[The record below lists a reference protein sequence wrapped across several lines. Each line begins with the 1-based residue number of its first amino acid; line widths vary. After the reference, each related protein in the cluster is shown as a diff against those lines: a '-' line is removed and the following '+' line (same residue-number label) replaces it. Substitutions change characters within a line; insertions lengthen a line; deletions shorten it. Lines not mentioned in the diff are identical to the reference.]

1 MIFIDMMIWFCI
13 ILVVS
18 LTSQLAYRYSKGRIR
33 AFLNILGFIG
43 VFIHEVSH
51 ALMCIIFRVPIRGF
65 SVKFRSEY
73 SNRVAPH
80 GKITIGE
87 VERISFLQNVM
98 VSVGPLIISTWIFLF
113 CLDIVIIQGVDAI
126 TTVIIGFIMI
136 SIMIGANP
144 SSQDISSMFVSYGID
159 PLYSTYQLFL
169 TALAII
175 IVYFG
180 IDFSVIALPMELL
193 YYIVAFFTVV
203 AFYFMLKY
211 SLKLLYYFY
220 RRIFHKKSVASR
232 RLTRKRHKPYEQ
244 RDEYYEELFIEEGYD
259 E

>member
-1 MIFIDMMIWFCI
+1 MIFIDMLIWFCL
-13 ILVVS
+13 ILTIS
-18 LTSQLAYRYSKGRIR
+18 LVSQLIYRYSKGHIR

-43 VFIHEVSH
+43 VFIHELSH
-51 ALMCIIFRVPIRGF
+51 ALMCIIFRVPIKGF

-73 SNRVAPH
+73 TNKVAPH
-80 GKITIGE
+80 GKVTIGD
-87 VERISFLQNVM
+87 VPRISFLQNVL

-113 CLDIVIIQGVDAI
+113 CLDIVAIQKVDAI
-126 TTVIIGFIMI
+126 TTVILGFIMV

-144 SSQDISSMFVSYGID
+144 SGQDISSMFVSYGID

-180 IDFSVIALPMELL
+180 IDFSFIALPMELL
-193 YYIVAFFTVV
+193 YYILAFFTVV
-203 AFYFMLKY
+203 AIYFVLKY
-211 SLKLLYYFY
+211 FLKLFYYLY
-220 RRIFHKKSVASR
+220 RRIFHKKSFTSR
-232 RLTRKRHKPYEQ
+232 RLTRRRHKPYEL
-244 RDEYYEELFIEEGYD
+244 RDNYYEEYYIEEGYD